1 MGTHFPFMEAP
12 SFILVNNIIVTSR
25 FEMVTSE
32 FMVISTFMLT
42 TSLMVFEHNLEHVSP
57 VKNLFLVSDFK
68 N

>member
-42 TSLMVFEHNLEHVSP
+42 TSLMDTHISIRIAKLSLHCI
-57 VKNLFLVSDFK
+57 
-68 N
+68 

>member
-42 TSLMVFEHNLEHVSP
+42 TSLMVTNISIRIAKLPLHCI
-57 VKNLFLVSDFK
+57 
-68 N
+68 